1 MCVCVCVCVCLHLQ
15 NDCNDIVTTEKMN
28 NNNNNNNNASSS
40 CLFEA
45 CDIWHVSLG
54 HVNYNFIQ
62 LLINLEL
69 LPTMIFVKNYKCE
82 VYVELKFIRTCF

>member
-1 MCVCVCVCVCLHLQ
+1 MWLHLQ
-15 NDCNDIVTTEKMN
+15 NDCNDIVTKEKMN
-28 NNNNNNNNASSS
+28 NNNNNASSFY
-40 CLFEA
+40 LLKA

-69 LPTMIFVKNYKCE
+69 LPTMIF
-82 VYVELKFIRTCF
+82 

>member
-1 MCVCVCVCVCLHLQ
+1 VCVFVCLHLQ
-15 NDCNDIVTTEKMN
+15 NDCNDIVTTKKM

>member
-1 MCVCVCVCVCLHLQ
+1 MWLHLQ
-15 NDCNDIVTTEKMN
+15 NDCNDIVTKEKMN
-28 NNNNNNNNASSS
+28 NNNNNNNNNASSFY
-40 CLFEA
+40 LLKA

-69 LPTMIFVKNYKCE
+69 LPTMIF
-82 VYVELKFIRTCF
+82 